1 MNTNTAFPSQA
12 NDLDILEMIRKDDDR
27 AFELLYK
34 RYWAALLHFAG
45 RYLDDTDSCEEIV
58 QKLFVQLLQRRSE
71 LKIRSSVSSY
81 LYVAL
86 RNKIFNYLRD
96 RAVYRKHVITATRK
110 ATFAQNNVQQFIDLK
125 ELQEEISLSL
135 GQMPPKCREVYELR
149 EQHHLTVKK
158 ISEILKRPADTV
170 EKQLRKA
177 NDVLRTHLKEN
188 KMTLEMEL
196 SPY

>member
-1 MNTNTAFPSQA
+1 MENNLASQSQVS
-12 NDLDILEMIRKDDDR
+12 DLDILELMRRDDDR

-34 RYWAALLHFAG
+34 RYWPALLHFAA

-96 RAVYRKHVITATRK
+96 QAVYRKHVITATRK
-110 ATFAQNNVQQFIDLK
+110 TSFAQNNVEQFIDFK
-125 ELQEEISLSL
+125 ELQEEIFLSL
-135 GQMPPKCREVYELR
+135 GQMPAKCREVYELR

-158 ISEILKRPADTV
+158 ISEILNRPADTV

-177 NDVLRTHLKEN
+177 TDVLRSHLKEN
-188 KMTLEMEL
+188 NMTLEMEM
-196 SPY
+196 SG